1 MFKVF
6 VKEKRNTDGV
16 WEPLTDIEH
25 ETKEEAEEELEAE
38 FTLHGEKYVDGRVW
52 EV

>member
-6 VKEKRNTDGV
+6 VKEKRNSDGI
-16 WEPLTDIEH
+16 WEPLTDIEY
-25 ETKEEAEEELEAE
+25 ETKEEAAEELEAE
-38 FTLHGEKYVDGRVW
+38 FTLRGEKYVDGRVM